1 MKPGPN
7 HSAAGAAL
15 TELILS
21 AYLLHGPIV
30 RIGDAHS
37 RPYGLSAARWQLL
50 SLIAEA
56 LATMAT
62 LARSLGLRR
71 QAVRSSVAAL
81 REDGLVELVDN
92 EHHRR
97 APLVRITTA
106 GEDVLEALGAVQT
119 EWANTVAE
127 SLSTRDLEDAS
138 RTLAALAA
146 EIRRRSREF
155 A

>member
-1 MKPGPN
+1 MKPGPD

-15 TELILS
+15 TELILA

-30 RIGDAHS
+30 RIGDAQS
-37 RPYGLSAARWQLL
+37 RPFGLSAARWQLL

-56 LATMAT
+56 PATMAT

-71 QAVRSSVAAL
+71 QAVRSTVAAL
-81 REDGLVELVDN
+81 REDGLVELIDN

-97 APLVRITTA
+97 AFLVRITTA
-106 GEDVLEALGAVQT
+106 GEELLEDLGAVQV

-127 SLSTRDLEDAS
+127 SLSTRDLEGAS
-138 RTLAALAA
+138 RTLAAIKA
-146 EIRRRSREF
+146 EIRKRSHELT
-155 A
+155 

>member
-1 MKPGPN
+1 MKPGPH
-7 HSAAGAAL
+7 HSAGGAAL

-21 AYLLHGPIV
+21 AYLLHGPLV
-30 RIGDAHS
+30 RIGDAQS
-37 RPYGLSAARWQLL
+37 RPFGLSAARWQLL

-56 LATMAT
+56 PATMAT

-71 QAVRSSVAAL
+71 QAVRPTVTAL
-81 REDGLVELVDN
+81 RDRGFVELLDN
-92 EHHRR
+92 KDHRR

-106 GEDVLEALGAVQT
+106 GEEVLEELGVLQA

-127 SLSTRDLEDAS
+127 SLSTRDLAGAS
-138 RTLAALAA
+138 RTLAALKT
-146 EIRRRSREF
+146 EIRRRSREL